1 MIFPSRPFVKERRGR
16 HKALRRLSVRGK
28 SLAYMGEYA
37 GHLVEV
43 ALWLTEVV
51 TGREENVTEIP

>member
-1 MIFPSRPFVKERRGR
+1 
-16 HKALRRLSVRGK
+16 
-28 SLAYMGEYA
+28 MGEYA